1 MSKKTNSD
9 SSAAPASNTGT
20 VDIGDHGYQKGL
32 QNRHIQ
38 MIAIGGAIGTGLFL
52 GTGGRFEIA
61 GPALAIVYA
70 ICGVFAYMVVRALGE
85 LAMYRPS
92 SGAFV
97 SYAREFFGEK
107 GAYTVGWLYFLDWA
121 ATVVADITAVAL
133 YAHFWSIFMPI
144 PQWVLALIALAV
156 VMTMNL
162 ISVRLFGELEF
173 WFAFIKVGAIVLF
186 GIIGIW
192 VLISGQAVGDYQP
205 GLSLI
210 TEHGGLIPNGIG
222 SLFAI
227 TLGVVFAFAGIE
239 MVGITAGESTDPHKS
254 IPRAV
259 NSVVWRILL
268 FYVGSVLL
276 LTLLM
281 PWDAYSSS
289 ESPFVTVLSAIGIPA
304 ADDVMNLVVLTA
316 AMSSLNA
323 GLYATGRTL
332 RSLAMAGTAPKFA
345 KRMNKAG
352 VPYGGILITCAV
364 GILGVFLNMIMPE
377 KAFEVVLNLSGI
389 GTVSAWASIMLC
401 HWAMVRRARQGKLQR
416 PEFQLRFAPWINLLT
431 LVFLVSVVVMIGLDG
446 EIGPL
451 TLGLFGIA
459 LVVMFIGW
467 FLVRG
472 RIDAEALTHNI
483 DVVGE
488 GIDD

>member
-1 MSKKTNSD
+1 MSTKTNSD
-9 SSAAPASNTGT
+9 SSATPASSGSA

-32 QNRHIQ
+32 KNRHIQ

-70 ICGVFAYMVVRALGE
+70 ICGVFAYLVVRALGE

-156 VMTMNL
+156 VTTMNL
-162 ISVRLFGELEF
+162 ISVKLFGELEF
-173 WFAFIKVGAIVLF
+173 WFAFIKVGAIILF

-192 VLISGQAVGDYQP
+192 VLISGQSVGDYQP

-281 PWDAYSSS
+281 PWDAYSSR

-345 KRMNKAG
+345 KRMNKSG

-364 GILGVFLNMIMPE
+364 GILGVFLNMLMPE

-401 HWAMVRRARQGKLQR
+401 HWAFVRRARQGKLER
-416 PEFQLRFAPWINLLT
+416 PEFQLRFAPWVNLIT
-431 LVFLVSVVVMIGLDG
+431 LLFLVSVVVMIGLDG

-451 TLGLFGIA
+451 TLGLFALA
-459 LVVMFIGW
+459 LVVLFIGW
-467 FLVRG
+467 FVVRG

-483 DVVGE
+483 DVLGE
-488 GIDD
+488 GVDD

>member
-1 MSKKTNSD
+1 
-9 SSAAPASNTGT
+9 
-20 VDIGDHGYQKGL
+20 
-32 QNRHIQ
+32 
-38 MIAIGGAIGTGLFL
+38 
-52 GTGGRFEIA
+52 
-61 GPALAIVYA
+61 
-70 ICGVFAYMVVRALGE
+70 
-85 LAMYRPS
+85 
-92 SGAFV
+92 
-97 SYAREFFGEK
+97 
-107 GAYTVGWLYFLDWA
+107 
-121 ATVVADITAVAL
+121 
-133 YAHFWSIFMPI
+133 
-144 PQWVLALIALAV
+144 
-156 VMTMNL
+156 MTMNL

-289 ESPFVTVLSAIGIPA
+289 QSPFVTVLSAIGIPA

-401 HWAMVRRARQGKLQR
+401 HWALVRRARQGKLQR
-416 PEFQLRFAPWINLLT
+416 PEFQLRFAPWVNLLT

-467 FLVRG
+467 FVVRG

-488 GIDD
+488 GIND